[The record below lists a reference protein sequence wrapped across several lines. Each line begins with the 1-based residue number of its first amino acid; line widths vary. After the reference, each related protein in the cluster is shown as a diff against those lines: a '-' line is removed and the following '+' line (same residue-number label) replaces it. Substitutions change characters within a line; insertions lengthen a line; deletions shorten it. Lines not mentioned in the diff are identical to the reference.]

1 MADGK
6 MIEYRVDNGIAVLEI
21 NRPPVNSYTT
31 ELLKELDAAILEAR
45 FDDNVHAIVLTG
57 KIEKFFSAGADINM
71 LSSKSLSF
79 KNNFALHGHEVLMRL
94 ENTPKLVIAAING
107 HAVGGG
113 LEIAMACDIRI
124 AKKEGGRVGLA
135 EINLGVMPG
144 MGGTQR
150 LPRLVGKARAM
161 ELCATGKTIAFEE
174 ALDMGL
180 VHYIYERENFME
192 QIMDY
197 ARQFIVPNKSSLA
210 VGKVKR
216 AIQTGLELSL
226 PDGLAFERELLA
238 QAFGSEDGQEG
249 VKAYLEK
256 RMVRYHRRG
265 PRKRA
270 HECVRADQE
279 EQRRNRPAIDTR
291 ARQDFIRIRLGNSSP
306 ASWFGVLR
314 RSRVQGS
321 RLSRPAAAKGRIR
334 YGRPPA
340 HRHLRRDRA
349 VEFSTDSHG
358 NQARSGI
365 GGGQHDHY
373 QTRQYH
379 SPCNRSDD

>member
-6 MIEYRVDNGIAVLEI
+6 MIEYRVDNGVAVLEI

-31 ELLKELDAAILEAR
+31 DLVER
-45 FDDNVHAIVLTG
+45 TG
-57 KIEKFFSAGADINM
+57 RGDSGRALRRQRSRHRASPAK
-71 LSSKSLSF
+71 SKSFFPPAPISTCSRASRLSF

-94 ENTPKLVIAAING
+94 ENTPKIVIAAING

-124 AKKEGGRVGLA
+124 AKKEGGKVGLA

-150 LPRLVGKARAM
+150 LPRLVGKARAL

-174 ALDMGL
+174 ALEMGL
-180 VHYIYERENFME
+180 VHYIYEKENFME
-192 QIMDY
+192 QVMDY

-238 QAFGSEDGQEG
+238 QTFGSEDGQEG

-256 RMVRYHRRG
+256 RT
-265 PRKRA
+265 A
-270 HECVRADQE
+270 Q
-279 EQRRNRPAIDTR
+279 
-291 ARQDFIRIRLGNSSP
+291 F
-306 ASWFGVLR
+306 
-314 RSRVQGS
+314 
-321 RLSRPAAAKGRIR
+321 KGK
-334 YGRPPA
+334 
-340 HRHLRRDRA
+340 
-349 VEFSTDSHG
+349 
-358 NQARSGI
+358 
-365 GGGQHDHY
+365 
-373 QTRQYH
+373 
-379 SPCNRSDD
+379 

>member
-1 MADGK
+1 MAEGT
-6 MIEYRVDNGIAVLEI
+6 MIEYRVDKGIAIMEL

-31 ELLKELDAAILEAR
+31 DLLKQFDAAILDAR
-45 FDDNVHAIVLTG
+45 FDDNVHAIVITG
-57 KIEKFFSAGADINM
+57 KPEKFFSAGADINM

-150 LPRLVGKARAM
+150 LPRLVGKARAL

-180 VHYIYERENFME
+180 IHYIYDRENFME
-192 QIMDY
+192 QVMDY
-197 ARQFIVPNKSSLA
+197 ARQFIPPNKSSLA

-216 AIQTGLELSL
+216 AVQTGLELSL

-256 RMVRYHRRG
+256 RT
-265 PRKRA
+265 A
-270 HECVRADQE
+270 Q
-279 EQRRNRPAIDTR
+279 
-291 ARQDFIRIRLGNSSP
+291 F
-306 ASWFGVLR
+306 
-314 RSRVQGS
+314 
-321 RLSRPAAAKGRIR
+321 KG
-334 YGRPPA
+334 
-340 HRHLRRDRA
+340 
-349 VEFSTDSHG
+349 
-358 NQARSGI
+358 Q
-365 GGGQHDHY
+365 
-373 QTRQYH
+373 
-379 SPCNRSDD
+379 